1 MNELEERLKWADANF
16 YIHKKEVC
24 MSGEYKVMR
33 RKEMYGVDNVSGEEE
48 LPTIADAIQL
58 LPNRLAGIKI
68 KSKYGIFD
76 LQDHLWVI
84 EPNCHQLIANDFR
97 NIIEC
102 VIGEKH
108 GLVDIMS
115 RRLIVKPE
123 YDDVSLCI
131 SGNYIWVKQNDNFHF
146 IEKGSGKLIRIPNAS
161 YAYDC
166 DKDTL
171 FVRKGNHV
179 VCVDDRGGIDKVRFR
194 EIIVASKG
202 RLRLENSRYH
212 AIHIIDQYGYIIN

>member
-1 MNELEERLKWADANF
+1 MKEIEERLRWADANF
-16 YIHKKEVC
+16 YMHKKEVY
-24 MSGEYKVMR
+24 MSDEYKIMR
-33 RKEMYGVDNVSGEEE
+33 RKELYGVDNVSGKEE

-58 LPNRLAGIKI
+58 LPNRLAVINIKG
-68 KSKYGIFD
+68 KYGIFD
-76 LQDHLWVI
+76 LRDHSWVI
-84 EPNCHQLIANDFR
+84 EPNCDQLIVNDFR
-97 NIIEC
+97 STIEC

-131 SGNYIWVKQNDNFHF
+131 SGSYIWVKEDDKFHF
-146 IEKGSGKLIRIPNAS
+146 VEKESGKLVRIPDAS
-161 YAYDC
+161 FAYDC

-171 FVRKGNHV
+171 FVRIDNHV
-179 VCVDDRGGIDKVRFR
+179 VCVDDGGGIDKVRFR
-194 EIIVASKG
+194 DILVASKG

-212 AIHIIDQYGYIIN
+212 TIHIIDQYGYIIN